1 MNLVAVLGLAGS
13 GKNTVADVIARLTGG
28 SCIALADPLK
38 RFCKEVFDFSDEQ
51 LYGPSEYRNA
61 IDLRYRRN
69 DGSYLSPRIALQ
81 LLGTEWGRSCYE
93 DIWVDL
99 SIRRAKYLLSTTCPM
114 VVITDC
120 RYVNEARK
128 IKAAGGKVWRI
139 IRGSGAGI
147 SPGVVGHTSET
158 EQLEPGILNYVDVTI
173 NNDGTTEEL
182 TAAVRGLLFS
192 S

>member
-13 GKNTVADVIARLTGG
+13 GKNTAANIIARLTGG

-61 IDLRYRRN
+61 VDLRYRRN

-99 SIRRAKYLLSTTCPM
+99 SIRRAKYLLSTACPM

-128 IKAAGGKVWRI
+128 VKAAGGKVWRI
-139 IRGSGAGI
+139 IRGGASG

-158 EQLEPGILNYVDVTI
+158 EQLEPGILQYVDVTI
-173 NNDGTTEEL
+173 NNDGTAEEL

-192 S
+192 A